1 MNTRSQLT
9 IVRNATAGG
18 VGKQGMQD
26 RLADPCKAHGMEMT
40 IWFAQN
46 GPELVALAQEAARQA
61 GETMVAGGGDDTINT
76 VASAL
81 LGTDKVLGMLP
92 RGTLNHFAKDLPIP
106 LALGS
111 AVQR

>member
-1 MNTRSQLT
+1 
-9 IVRNATAGG
+9 
-18 VGKQGMQD
+18 MQD
-26 RLADPCKAHGMEMT
+26 RLADPCKAHGMEMA
-40 IWFAQN
+40 IWSPDN
-46 GPELVALAQEAARQA
+46 GPELVALARGAARQA
-61 GETMVAGGGDDTINT
+61 GETVVSGGGDGTINT

-111 AVQR
+111 RGAAHGF